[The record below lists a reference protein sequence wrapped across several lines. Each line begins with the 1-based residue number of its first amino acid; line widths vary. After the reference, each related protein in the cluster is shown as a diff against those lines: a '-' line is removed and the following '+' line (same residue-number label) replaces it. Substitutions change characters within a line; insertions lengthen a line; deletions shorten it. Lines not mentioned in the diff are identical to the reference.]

1 MKKVDEE
8 LLDFTIEEEEGG
20 SELVD
25 FFMRWLPLIVP
36 LAAVGAVVGFLYF
49 RTLPKIYRA
58 ETTVLAEVH
67 TQSVLKEVRDK
78 DPNASNYSTYNTR
91 EFFATQMQVL
101 KSRDLT
107 ERVQNRLKLTENPKW
122 KAGLDLPANAKP
134 SELME
139 QTLYQL
145 KSGFG
150 ISRERHARV
159 IRLSYDHNDPL
170 LTAEIVHA
178 FAEEYVGKSS
188 SQRTTSQKRAH
199 LWLQTEEER
208 LRSELRSVEQEIDAF
223 KRSEGLLSADTEN
236 SRTLRWA
243 SLSRLQQEAD
253 RLNILS
259 SRLSEELTALESMD
273 MDGKAA
279 AIIKANVERSPVMGM
294 QAELLAA
301 RAELAK
307 QLARYNAE
315 HPVIKETQQRVSAL
329 LGGRNR
335 MIEATIAAQRA
346 ELESVR
352 KQRTRVLGAL
362 QSGRGEVLNINGLEQ
377 VHSRLVH
384 RQTNLQKMLSS
395 VADQLLTTGM
405 AVRLDTNNV
414 QILDHAAVPVV
425 PVGPNGKLMIALGVL
440 LGLVLGSLIGVV
452 TELSQT
458 TLRGPD
464 QVRRMGNVPLIGV
477 VDNLRRAVEMPDL
490 AVANQPRSN
499 LAEQFRSIRS
509 NLLFMKVDQPPRTLS
524 ITSPSPK
531 DGKTFNAV
539 SLAVVMAQ
547 SGKRVLIVDTDL
559 RRGRLHRVFD
569 CENEVGV
576 VDLLMKQVTVQEAC
590 QETEIENLQLLSTG
604 AHPPNPAELLHSEAF
619 RAMRDRLLESF
630 DLLVF
635 DTPPVNLVTDSVILA
650 NCTDGLILVV
660 REGQTSK
667 RDLAMCLE
675 RLSSGRATLLG
686 YIFNGQRH
694 RGGGYGYYRGYG
706 YRRYGYYGRYGSY
719 SPRYGYQSYGIEE
732 S

>member
-1 MKKVDEE
+1 MEEE

-25 FFMRWLPLIVP
+25 FFFRWLPLIIP
-36 LAAVGAVVGFLYF
+36 LAAIGAVFGFLYF
-49 RTLPKIYRA
+49 RTLPKIYQA
-58 ETTVLAEVH
+58 QTTVLAEVH

-101 KSRDLT
+101 QSRDLT
-107 ERVQNRLKLTENPKW
+107 ERVQNRLKLVE
-122 KAGLDLPANAKP
+122 NAKWRKSLSNLEP
-134 SELME
+134 NATPSQVMEATLSELR
-139 QTLYQL
+139 
-145 KSGFG
+145 SAFG
-150 ISRERHARV
+150 ISRERFARV
-159 IRLSYDHNDPL
+159 IRLTFDHHDPL

-188 SQRTTSQKRAH
+188 SQRTTAQKRAH
-199 LWLQTEEER
+199 LWLQTEEKR
-208 LRSELRSVEQEIDAF
+208 LRGELGSVETEIDEF

-243 SLSRLQQEAD
+243 SLSRLQEEAD
-253 RLNILS
+253 RLSILS
-259 SRLSEELTALESMD
+259 SKLNEELSALDGMTA
-273 MDGKAA
+273 DGKTAA
-279 AIIKANVERSPVMGM
+279 LIKANDERSPIMGV
-294 QAELLAA
+294 QTELLAA

-307 QLARYNAE
+307 QQARYNAE
-315 HPVIKETQQRVSAL
+315 HPVIKESERRIGAL
-329 LGGRNR
+329 VAGRDG
-335 MIEATIAAQRA
+335 MIEGTVMAQRS

-352 KQRTRVLGAL
+352 KQRSRVLARL
-362 QSGRGEVLNINGLEQ
+362 QSGRGEVLNINALEQ
-377 VHSRLVH
+377 TFGRLEH
-384 RQTNLQKMLSS
+384 RQANIQKMLSS

-414 QILDHAAVPVV
+414 QILDHAAVPVS
-425 PVGPNGKLMIALGVL
+425 PVGPNGKLITAVGFV
-440 LGLVLGSLIGVV
+440 LGLFLGALIGLV
-452 TELSQT
+452 TELAQT
-458 TLRGPD
+458 TLKGPD
-464 QVRRMGNVPLIGV
+464 QVRRMGNVPLIGI
-477 VDNLRRAVEMPDL
+477 VDNLRKPIEMPDL

-509 NLLFMKVDQPPRTLS
+509 NLLFMRVDHPPRTLS

-569 CENEVGV
+569 RENERGV
-576 VDLLMKQVTVQEAC
+576 VDLMMHQATVDECC
-590 QETEIENLQLLSTG
+590 QDTEIENLQLLSTG

-619 RAMRDRLLESF
+619 RAMRDRLLEEF

-660 REGQTSK
+660 REGQTGK

-675 RLSSGRATLLG
+675 RLSSGRAKLMG
-686 YIFNGQRH
+686 FIFNGQRH
-694 RGGGYGYYRGYG
+694 RGGGYGYGYRGYG
-706 YRRYGYYGRYGSY
+706 YRSYGYYGRYRSY
-719 SPRYGYQSYGIEE
+719 SPYYGYQSYGIEE

>member
-1 MKKVDEE
+1 MDEE
-8 LLDFTIEEEEGG
+8 LLDFTIEDDEGG

-25 FFMRWLPLIVP
+25 FFLRWLPLIIP
-36 LAAVGAVVGFLYF
+36 LAAVGAVFAFLYF
-49 RTLPKIYRA
+49 RTLPKEFRA

-67 TQSVLKEVRDK
+67 TQSVLKEVREK

-107 ERVQNRLKLTENPKW
+107 ERVQTRLKLVDNPKW
-122 KAGLDLPANAKP
+122 RASLTGLQPNATP
-134 SELME
+134 SQVME
-139 QTLYQL
+139 ATLSRL
-145 KSGFG
+145 ASGF
-150 ISRERHARV
+150 SVARERFARV
-159 IRLSYDHNDPL
+159 IRLSFDHYEPL

-188 SQRTTSQKRAH
+188 SQRTTAQKRAH
-199 LWLQTEEER
+199 LWLQTEEQR
-208 LRSELRSVEQEIDAF
+208 LRSELAQIEAEIDEF

-236 SRTLRWA
+236 SRSLRWA

-259 SRLSEELTALESMD
+259 SRLNEGLSALDSMD
-273 MDGKAA
+273 IEGKAA
-279 AIIKANVERSPVMGM
+279 TIINANVDGSPLTTI
-294 QAELLAA
+294 QKELLEA

-307 QLARYNAE
+307 QRARYNNE
-315 HPVIKETQQRVSAL
+315 HPVIQESQQRITAL
-329 LGGRNR
+329 LAGRNG
-335 MIEATIAAQRA
+335 MIEATVVAQRA
-346 ELESVR
+346 ELDSVR
-352 KQRTRVLGAL
+352 NQRARVLAAL
-362 QSGRGEVLNINGLEQ
+362 QSGRGEVLNINALEQ
-377 VHSRLVH
+377 VHNRLTH
-384 RQTNLQKMLSS
+384 RQASLQKMLSS

-414 QILDHAAVPVV
+414 QILDHASVPVH
-425 PVGPNGKLMIALGVL
+425 PVGPNGKLISAIGFMLGFVL
-440 LGLVLGSLIGVV
+440 AALIGLV
-452 TELSQT
+452 TELAQT
-458 TLRGPD
+458 TLKGPEH
-464 QVRRMGNVPLIGV
+464 VRRLGNVPLIGV
-477 VDNLRRAVEMPDL
+477 VDNLRKPVEMPDL

-509 NLLFMKVDQPPRTLS
+509 NLLFMRVDQPPRTLS

-569 CENEVGV
+569 RNNELGV
-576 VDLLMKQVTVQEAC
+576 VDLMTKQSTVQECC
-590 QETEIENLQLLSTG
+590 QDTEIENLQLLSTG
-604 AHPPNPAELLHSEAF
+604 IHPPNPAELLHSEAF
-619 RAMRDRLLESF
+619 KAMRDRLLEEF

-635 DTPPVNLVTDSVILA
+635 DTPPVNLVTDAVILA

-660 REGQTSK
+660 REGQTAK

-675 RLSSGRATLLG
+675 RLSSGRAKLMG
-686 YIFNGQRH
+686 FIFNGQRH
-694 RGGGYGYYRGYG
+694 RGGGYGYGYRGYG
-706 YRRYGYYGRYGSY
+706 YRRYGYYGRYRSY
-719 SPRYGYQSYGIEE
+719 SPYYGYQSYGIEE